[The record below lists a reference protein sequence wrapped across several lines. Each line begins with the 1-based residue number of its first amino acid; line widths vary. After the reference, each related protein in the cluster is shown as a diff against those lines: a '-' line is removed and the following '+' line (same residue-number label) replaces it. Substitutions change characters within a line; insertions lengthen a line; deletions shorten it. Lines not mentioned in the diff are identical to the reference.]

1 MKKQLK
7 KVFAVMTAGLF
18 SALPFFNQTTHAN
31 AANSGKQNTWRFV
44 EKYSGVGLEWYS
56 SVAVNTKGYTFGSSE
71 KGSLIINDTKFQTV
85 YDCGL
90 SALISGYSSPPKING
105 TGYLSK
111 STWYTPATT
120 TSFSL
125 DYSYETSKGSI
136 TTIAVLVGDV
146 NFDGCVNMDDADYIA
161 SYVAQSHGDNGPKLT
176 EFQQLAGDAN
186 NDGKVNIL
194 DAATI
199 AKYLAG
205 DSPHF

>member
-7 KVFAVMTAGLF
+7 KVFAMMTAGLF
-18 SALPFFNQTTHAN
+18 SALPVLNQTTHAN
-31 AANSGKQNTWRFV
+31 AAYSEKQNTWRFV
-44 EKYSGVGLEWYS
+44 EKYSGIGLEWYS
-56 SVAVNTKGYTFGSSE
+56 SVAVNTNGYTFGSSE
-71 KGSLIINDTKFQTV
+71 KGSLIINDSNFQTG

-120 TSFSL
+120 KSFSL
-125 DYSYETSKGSI
+125 DYSYETSNGSI
-136 TTIAVLVGDV
+136 TAIAVLVGDV
-146 NFDGCVNMDDADYIA
+146 NFDGCVNIADADYIA

-186 NDGKVNIL
+186 NDGKVDIK
-194 DAATI
+194 DAAKI
-199 AKYLAG
+199 AQYL
-205 DSPHF
+205 DSDNPHF

>member
-1 MKKQLK
+1 
-7 KVFAVMTAGLF
+7 F
-18 SALPFFNQTTHAN
+18 SALPVFNQTTHAN

-71 KGSLIINDTKFQTV
+71 KGSLIINDTKFQTG

-161 SYVAQSHGDNGPKLT
+161 SYVAQSHGENGPKLT

-186 NDGKVNIL
+186 NDGKVDIR
-194 DAATI
+194 DAAKI
-199 AKYLAG
+199 AQYLAG
-205 DSPHF
+205 DNPHF

>member
-1 MKKQLK
+1 M
-7 KVFAVMTAGLF
+7 
-18 SALPFFNQTTHAN
+18 
-31 AANSGKQNTWRFV
+31 
-44 EKYSGVGLEWYS
+44 
-56 SVAVNTKGYTFGSSE
+56 NTKGYTFGSSE
-71 KGSLIINDTKFQTV
+71 KGSLIINDTEFQTG

-120 TSFSL
+120 KSFSL

>member
-18 SALPFFNQTTHAN
+18 SALPVFNQATHAN

-44 EKYSGVGLEWYS
+44 EKYSGIGLEWYS

-71 KGSLIINDTKFQTV
+71 KGSLIINDTNFQTG

-90 SALISGYSSPPKING
+90 SALISGYSSLPKING

-111 STWYTPATT
+111 STWYTPSTT

-125 DYSYETSKGSI
+125 DYSYEASKGSI

-186 NDGKVNIL
+186 NDGKVNIS
-194 DAATI
+194 DAAKI
-199 AKYLAG
+199 AQYLAS
-205 DSPHF
+205 DNPHF

>member
-18 SALPFFNQTTHAN
+18 SALPVFNQPTN
-31 AANSGKQNTWRFV
+31 ASAIYAGQQNTWRFV
-44 EKYSGVGLEWYS
+44 EKYSGIGLEWYS
-56 SVAVNTKGYTFGSSE
+56 SIAVNKNGYTFGSSE
-71 KGSLIINDTKFQTV
+71 KGSLILNDSNFQTG
-85 YDCGL
+85 YDSGL

-111 STWYTPATT
+111 STWYTPWTT

-136 TTIAVLVGDV
+136 TTMTVLVGDI
-146 NFDGCVNMDDADYIA
+146 NLDGCVNMLDANYIA
-161 SYVAQSHGDNGPKLT
+161 EYRAQLHNGTDYLT
-176 EFQQLAGDAN
+176 EIQKLAGDVN
-186 NDGKVNIL
+186 NDGEVTVS

-199 AKYLAG
+199 AKYSEG
-205 DSPHF
+205 GINHF